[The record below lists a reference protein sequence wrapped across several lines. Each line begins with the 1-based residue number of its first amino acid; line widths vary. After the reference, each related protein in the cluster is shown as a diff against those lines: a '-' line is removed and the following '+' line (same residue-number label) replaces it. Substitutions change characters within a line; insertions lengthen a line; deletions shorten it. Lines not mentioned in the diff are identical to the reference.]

1 MKGGPRP
8 RKTDWPSWPS
18 TLTLKDHDD
27 DSAAHWAAYKDSI
40 ESLSTLCSFG
50 VSPSEQDAFGSTSLH
65 LAVQQRAWRSLHW
78 LLEHDEAPRMFAM
91 LDRKGRSPTALAAD
105 RGDAAVIELLA
116 EYAECIENPDK
127 AKSLHSRF
135 IGAQLSLHT
144 TSVFTWNYAL
154 DVTESTMRHANRL
167 FVGGAQGGA
176 GERGLA
182 FDGSPRSPVVPMPP
196 AIED

>member
-1 MKGGPRP
+1 
-8 RKTDWPSWPS
+8 
-18 TLTLKDHDD
+18 
-27 DSAAHWAAYKDSI
+27 
-40 ESLSTLCSFG
+40 
-50 VSPSEQDAFGSTSLH
+50 
-65 LAVQQRAWRSLHW
+65 
-78 LLEHDEAPRMFAM
+78 M

-105 RGDAAVIELLA
+105 RGDAAVIKLLA

-144 TSVFTWNYAL
+144 MSVFTWNYAL